1 MKQAQMSEEVQK
13 EQLFSPTALQLS
25 HLLKQRQTLEEKLN
39 HACACLL
46 FFAAMGID
54 RVAR

>member
-13 EQLFSPTALQLS
+13 EQLFSPSALQLS